1 MIALCLVTGMLLIA
15 CGGAADN
22 TATTNTA
29 TTNSAAANKSTANTA
44 AANTSTASTSGD
56 KIGVPEC
63 DEYIAKVEACL
74 AKVPA
79 AGQPAVKSSLDT
91 MRKTWKD
98 AAATPQGK
106 AGLAMGCKAALDQ
119 AKTTYS
125 AYGCSL

>member
-1 MIALCLVTGMLLIA
+1 MTTNLSLIFALCFLLGVLLMA
-15 CGGAADN
+15 CGGSDN
-22 TATTNTA
+22 TATTNAGNTNA
-29 TTNSAAANKSTANTA
+29 TT
-44 AANTSTASTSGD
+44 NTSTASAD
-56 KIGVPEC
+56 KVGVPEC

-74 AKVPA
+74 AKAPA

-119 AKTTYS
+119 AKTSYS
-125 AYGCSL
+125 AYGCSW

>member
-1 MIALCLVTGMLLIA
+1 MTTKLSLIFALCFLLGVLLMA
-15 CGGAADN
+15 CGGSDN
-22 TATTNTA
+22 TATTNA
-29 TTNSAAANKSTANTA
+29 GNTNATANSGT
-44 AANTSTASTSGD
+44 TASAD
-56 KIGVPEC
+56 KVGVPEC

-106 AGLAMGCKAALDQ
+106 AGLAVGCKAALDQ
-119 AKTTYS
+119 AKTSYS
-125 AYGCSL
+125 AYGCSW